1 MKCIFLQEE
10 RTDNSGSSIEQ
21 NFLLELEN
29 FNSLNE
35 ALDDMVG
42 YIPVSFLI
50 LNRIFF
56 LLLFS
61 QEAQD
66 RTDVIAFDDD
76 DDWEKFRV
84 GNEVTTDRNV
94 EKVDAEVDNSEP
106 SPDGYAEEQSS
117 DFLSEIFDFF
127 G

>member
-50 LNRIFF
+50 MNVI
-56 LLLFS
+56 LFYK
-61 QEAQD
+61 D
-66 RTDVIAFDDD
+66 Y
-76 DDWEKFRV
+76 FRRRLKIV
-84 GNEVTTDRNV
+84 PTL
-94 EKVDAEVDNSEP
+94 
-106 SPDGYAEEQSS
+106 SPLMMMMIGKSLE
-117 DFLSEIFDFF
+117 LVMK
-127 G
+127 

>member
-50 LNRIFF
+50 MNVI
-56 LLLFS
+56 LFYK
-61 QEAQD
+61 D
-66 RTDVIAFDDD
+66 Y
-76 DDWEKFRV
+76 FRRRLKIV
-84 GNEVTTDRNV
+84 PT
-94 EKVDAEVDNSEP
+94 
-106 SPDGYAEEQSS
+106 
-117 DFLSEIFDFF
+117 LSHLMMMMIGKSFELVMK
-127 G
+127 